1 MNKTILFA
9 LASFMLIAS
18 VSCKKSST
26 NPGGGGSATISGKWN
41 LVNSRLLEKVDGVT
55 DNDKTVPF
63 LTGEWYEF
71 AAGNVFNKRT
81 WQDDGA
87 GGGQFAEAAGTYQLD
102 GSKLKIND
110 AIFDI
115 KTLTTTDLTLYQKDE
130 QTVDGSTYSSE
141 IWLNLKR

>member
-1 MNKTILFA
+1 MKKTILFA
-9 LASFMLIAS
+9 LAITLLTS

-26 NPGGGGSATISGKWN
+26 NPGGGGGTATVSGKWN
-41 LVNSRLLEKVDGVT
+41 LVNTRLLEKVDGIT

-71 AAGNVFNKRT
+71 ASGNVFNKRT

-110 AIFDI
+110 AVFDI
-115 KTLTTTDLTLYQKDE
+115 KTLTTTGLTLYQKDE
-130 QTVDGSTYSSE
+130 QTVDGITYSSE